1 MQHFRIYK
9 LTMIFQQAQHVTQII
24 ISIMVEIKELLD
36 QTLKYCELFG
46 SLAAR
51 LKRAKR
57 RLALLLSSTVAAHL
71 QHTSSTCTGV
81 LQQSSFRAECVPPT
95 AAHNQH

>member
-1 MQHFRIYK
+1 
-9 LTMIFQQAQHVTQII
+9 MIFKQAHYVTHVV

-51 LKRAKR
+51 LNRER
-57 RLALLLSSTVAAHL
+57 CRLGLFLSSTVAAHL
-71 QHTSSTCTGV
+71 QHTSSTCTDV
-81 LQQSSFRAECVPPT
+81 LQQSSFCAECVPLT